1 MGQGKIK
8 GKGMRRKVGRKIG
21 NGLEGERNGGRK
33 RVTVKRRGNVGMTR
47 NNCLEMQMGQY

>member
-21 NGLEGERNGGRK
+21 IELEGERNGGRK